1 MEANREGTSETVATR
16 LDAAANAL
24 YAETTDE
31 ALEAAGAPHFGPPA
45 TAQNVN
51 GCFTV
56 YAC

>member
-1 MEANREGTSETVATR
+1 MEPNRESTSE
-16 LDAAANAL
+16 AAAPDVL
-24 YAETTDE
+24 YAELTDE

>member
-1 MEANREGTSETVATR
+1 MKPQSANRVADHR
-16 LDAAANAL
+16 DGPPEVL
-24 YAETTDE
+24 YADLTDE
-31 ALEAAGAPHFGPPA
+31 ALEAAAAPHFGPPA

>member
-1 MEANREGTSETVATR
+1 MEANRESTNE
-16 LDAAANAL
+16 AAAPDLL
-24 YAETTDE
+24 YAELTDE